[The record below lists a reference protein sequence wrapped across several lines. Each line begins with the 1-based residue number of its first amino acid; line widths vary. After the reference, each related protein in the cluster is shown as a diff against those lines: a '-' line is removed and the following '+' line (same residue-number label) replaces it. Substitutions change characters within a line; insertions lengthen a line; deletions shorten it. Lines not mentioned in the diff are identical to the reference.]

1 MYVLFVSA
9 FFVLAGN
16 ADTLSVSDFIQAVL
30 ADVAV
35 IDLLS
40 YVSCAFGFLCGII
53 LGSGFM
59 R

>member
-1 MYVLFVSA
+1 MYVVFVNA

-16 ADTLSVSDFIQAVL
+16 ADSLSVADFAQAFL
-30 ADVAV
+30 TDISV